1 MQKEQQELA
10 NLIKGKKVAFI
21 GAGVSHKTLIRE
33 FVELGRRSR
42 SVTRKRAWRSS
53 ATTPPPSRSWASA

>member
-21 GAGVSHKTLIRE
+21 GAGVSHKTLMRT
-33 FVELGRRSR
+33 SP
-42 SVTRKRAWRSS
+42 SATRKRAWKIS
-53 ATTPPPSRSWASA
+53 ATTPPPSRSWASI

>member
-21 GAGVSHKTLIRE
+21 GAGVSHTDNK
-33 FVELGRRSR
+33 S
-42 SVTRKRAWRSS
+42 KY
-53 ATTPPPSRSWASA
+53 

>member
-21 GAGVSHKTLIRE
+21 GAGCLLVS
-33 FVELGRRSR
+33 
-42 SVTRKRAWRSS
+42 W
-53 ATTPPPSRSWASA
+53 

>member
-21 GAGVSHKTLIRE
+21 ARASAI
-33 FVELGRRSR
+33 RRSSR
-42 SVTRKRAWRSS
+42 SSWSWVRTSPSATRKRAWKIS
-53 ATTPPPSRSWASA
+53 ATTLPPSRSWASI

>member
-21 GAGVSHKTLIRE
+21 GAGVSI
-33 FVELGRRSR
+33 RRSSGSSWSWVR
-42 SVTRKRAWRSS
+42 TSPSATRKRAWKIS
-53 ATTPPPSRSWASA
+53 ATTPPPSRSWASI